1 MSAKTTTGWTQTE
14 TAKAASNLVG
24 VAYDEALAERIRD
37 VLAARA
43 EVSERKMFGGIAF
56 MLAGNMAVGVIGE
69 DLMVRL
75 DPADAERALKEP
87 HTRPMDFTGRPMKKM
102 VYVDPVGTEADED
115 LAAWVEAGADFA
127 ASLPPK

>member
-1 MSAKTTTGWTQTE
+1 
-14 TAKAASNLVG
+14 
-24 VAYDEALAERIRD
+24 VAYDEVLADRIRD
-37 VLAARA
+37 VLGARA

-75 DPADAERALKEP
+75 DPADAEKALTEP
-87 HTRPMDFTGRPMKKM
+87 HTRPMDFTGRPMKNM
-102 VYVDPVGTEADED
+102 VYVDPAGTESDED